1 MHVESLGGPWYEI
14 SSLYLEPFSHIKKY
28 KLVVPPIYLS
38 IILPKTKEIGFDT
51 PGPRGAGSTELSGP
65 TRLSG
70 PTGHATFTLITRLV
84 ATDKPHDVSF
94 SLARLR
100 LARSFVGSVKGATP

>member
-1 MHVESLGGPWYEI
+1 MHVELLDGPWYEI
-14 SSLYLEPFSHIKKY
+14 SSLYLDPFSRYKVCKKRTSY
-28 KLVVPPIYLS
+28 IYIC

-51 PGPRGAGSTELSGP
+51 PGPSGAGP

-84 ATDKPHDVSF
+84 TID
-94 SLARLR
+94 
-100 LARSFVGSVKGATP
+100 TPMM

>member
-1 MHVESLGGPWYEI
+1 MYMYVY
-14 SSLYLEPFSHIKKY
+14 
-28 KLVVPPIYLS
+28 IY

-51 PGPRGAGSTELSGP
+51 PGPSGAGSTELSGP
-65 TRLSG
+65 TRLIG

-84 ATDKPHDVSF
+84 TIDNPHDIRY

-100 LARSFVGSVKGATP
+100 LARSFVGSVKRSIP

>member
-1 MHVESLGGPWYEI
+1 MVAD
-14 SSLYLEPFSHIKKY
+14 
-28 KLVVPPIYLS
+28 LVTKRLS
-38 IILPKTKEIGFDT
+38 RMYVCIILPKTKEIGFDT
-51 PGPRGAGSTELSGP
+51 PGPSGAGP

-84 ATDKPHDVSF
+84 AIDNPHDVRY